1 MTSLMPRHTVSSGC
15 SCAGAALST
24 ASARISVSSWSG
36 KIASSL
42 ERKWRKKVRRA
53 TPAAAAISS
62 TVVASYPL
70 VANSSMAAAASSRRI
85 LSRWAAARLPAALS
99 GASGVAGVREDLAGW
114 GMPRTYCMCA
124 ARCACPGF
132 PPPSAGGGPP
142 VGPSSPPQSSCAR
155 NQSPTPSAAGIFA
168 EAAAGLAA
176 EAARG
181 HQVLQERRG
190 RQARVA
196 ELAVQDLLDGE
207 RDIEPDDVQQ
217 LEGAHRI
224 AAAQLHRRV
233 DVVERRVV
241 FLHHLDRV
249 VQVREEQRVHDEAGP
264 VAAVDRV
271 L

>member
-15 SCAGAALST
+15 SWAGAALRT
-24 ASARISVSSWSG
+24 ASARINVSSWSG

-70 VANSSMAAAASSRRI
+70 VANSSIAAAASSRRI

-114 GMPRTYCMCA
+114 DMTRTYCICA
-124 ARCACPGF
+124 AGCAGPGF
-132 PPPSAGGGPP
+132 PPPGAGGGPP
-142 VGPSSPPQSSCAR
+142 VGSSSPPQSSPAAD
-155 NQSPTPSAAGIFA
+155 QSPSRSAAGIFA

-181 HQVLQERRG
+181 HQVLQERR
-190 RQARVA
+190 RSQPRVA
-196 ELAVQDLLDGE
+196 ELAVQHLLDREG
-207 RDIEPDDVQQ
+207 DIEPDHVQE
-217 LEGAHRI
+217 LEGAHRV

-233 DVVERRVV
+233 DVVQGRV
-241 FLHHLDRV
+241 
-249 VQVREEQRVHDEAGP
+249 
-264 VAAVDRV
+264 
-271 L
+271 